1 MVAMERITLSLLKV
15 VAQFVD
21 QPAAEW
27 FGYRLAKATGLPSG
41 RVHENLIRLERAGW
55 IEARW
60 EDETDKEPHRGP
72 RRRLYRLT
80 APGHREA
87 LHLLSEHAPSARRDA
102 RPGMCPA
109 PEK

>member
-1 MVAMERITLSLLKV
+1 MERTTLSLLKV

-21 QPAAEW
+21 QPAADW

-60 EDETDKEPHRGP
+60 EDQADREPHRGP

-80 APGHREA
+80 ALGRRAAPR
-87 LHLLSEHAPSARRDA
+87 LLSEHAPSARLDA
-102 RPGMCPA
+102 KGGLRPE
-109 PEK
+109 PEM

>member
-1 MVAMERITLSLLKV
+1 MERITLSLLKV
-15 VAQFVD
+15 LAQFVD
-21 QPAAEW
+21 QPAADW

-41 RVHENLIRLERAGW
+41 RVHENLIRLESAGW

-60 EDETDKEPHRGP
+60 EDETDRDPHRGP

-87 LHLLSEHAPSARRDA
+87 LRLLSEHSPSARLDA
-102 RPGMCPA
+102 GAGRRPE
-109 PEK
+109 PEM